1 MTHTSPEATAML
13 SATLPPQAAPVD
25 RPWSYDAAQQL
36 VDSAVPAVAD
46 FAAVEVSD
54 ATVTEQAAMS
64 GLPATGLAFRR
75 GAFRAARGTAIPRA
89 YEVGDISSLPART
102 PYHASLIDLRPHLVL
117 NLRPQTGW
125 LTRDPVRAPLMRITG
140 THSLLVVPLDVGGVV
155 LGVAAFYRTTGTPA
169 FCRADLVAAG
179 RLARRAARLLDG
191 ARRRLVENAAGRIL
205 QEALLAPQ
213 GPPVNAIEDARGH
226 LPRSAAP
233 GAWVDVIPLP
243 SARVALVAGSVG
255 GQGLAAATAMSQ
267 LKAAVRALVLLDMN
281 PGDVIA
287 RLHRPT
293 ATPVGDE
300 ADQCLIVVYD
310 PVACRCTTA
319 CDAHSAAAAILP
331 APPETG
337 DEAALRRGEPVVTDI
352 DVPPGSV
359 LLLSCGTDEGRPAEE
374 GAGQVTGL
382 RVVTGDADADAATVL
397 DGVLRSAAPGSEPV
411 LLAAR
416 TRALD
421 VTDVATREVPNDPA
435 AVADARA
442 WTDRLLTDWKLPE
455 LAFTTTLVVS
465 ELVTNAIR
473 YSTGPI
479 QLRLIRD
486 RALVCEVSDSCSA
499 APHPRHAA
507 PSDQDGRGLSIV
519 AQLTEAQGTRYTVTG
534 KTVWAE
540 QAITPPAAA

>member
-1 MTHTSPEATAML
+1 ML
-13 SATLPPQAAPVD
+13 CATLPPQAGPVD

-54 ATVTEQAAMS
+54 ATVTEQAAIS
-64 GLPATGLAFRR
+64 GLPATGLVFRR
-75 GAFRAARGTAIPRA
+75 GAFRAARGAEIPRA
-89 YEVGDISSLPART
+89 YEVGDVSSLPART
-102 PYHASLIDLRPHLVL
+102 PYHASLTDRRPHLVL

-125 LTRDPVRAPLMRITG
+125 LTRDPVRAPLMRVTG
-140 THSLLVVPLDVGGVV
+140 THSLLVVPLDVAGVV
-155 LGVAAFYRTTGTPA
+155 LGVAAFYRTTGSPA
-169 FCRADLVAAG
+169 FSRADLVTIG
-179 RLARRAARLLDG
+179 QLARGAARLLDG
-191 ARRRLVENAAGRIL
+191 ARRRLIENAAGRIL

-213 GPPVNAIEDARGH
+213 APPVNAIQGARAH
-226 LPRSAAP
+226 MPPSAAP
-233 GAWVDVIPLP
+233 GAWVDVVPLP
-243 SARVALVAGSVG
+243 SARVALVTGSVRG
-255 GQGLAAATAMSQ
+255 RGVAAATAMSQ
-267 LKAAVRALVLLDMN
+267 LRAAVRALVLLDMS
-281 PGDVIA
+281 PGEVIS

-310 PVACRCTTA
+310 PVACRCTVA
-319 CDAHSAAAAILP
+319 CGGYP
-331 APPETG
+331 APAPLARPG
-337 DEAALRRGEPVVTDI
+337 AADDGAPPPGEPEVAEC

-359 LLLSCGTDEGRPAEE
+359 LLLSCGTDGAPVRAE
-374 GAGQVTGL
+374 GADRVTGL
-382 RVVTGDADADAATVL
+382 RVLPADDKGECADAESVL
-397 DGVLRSAAPGSEPV
+397 DCVLRHADPGSEPV

-421 VTDVATREVPNDPA
+421 ADDVATREVSNDPA

-442 WTDRLLTDWKLPE
+442 WTDRLLTDWKLEE

-479 QLRLIRD
+479 RLRLIRD
-486 RALVCEVSDSCSA
+486 RVLVCEVSDSCSA

-519 AQLTEAQGTRYTVTG
+519 AQLTDAQGTRYTETG

-540 QAITPPAAA
+540 QIITPPAA

>member
-1 MTHTSPEATAML
+1 M
-13 SATLPPQAAPVD
+13 D

-36 VDSAVPAVAD
+36 VDSAVPTMAD

-54 ATVTEQAAMS
+54 ATVSEQAAIS

-75 GAFRAARGTAIPRA
+75 GAFRAALGAAIPRA
-89 YEVGDISSLPART
+89 YEVGEISSLPART
-102 PYHASLIDLRPHLVL
+102 PYHATLIDLRPRLVL

-125 LTRDPVRAPLMRITG
+125 LTRDPVRAPLLRITG
-140 THSLLVVPLDVGGVV
+140 THSLLVVPLDVAGVV
-155 LGVAAFYRTTGTPA
+155 LGVAAFYRTTGSPA
-169 FCRADLVAAG
+169 FSRADLVAAG

-191 ARRRLVENAAGRIL
+191 ARRRLVRNAAGRIL

-213 GPPVNAIEDARGH
+213 GPELTAIEDPRGH
-226 LPRSAAP
+226 LPPSAAP

-243 SARVALVAGSVG
+243 SARVALVTGSVR
-255 GQGLAAATAMSQ
+255 GQGVSAATAMSQ
-267 LKAAVRALVLLDMN
+267 LKAAVRALVLLDMS
-281 PGDVIA
+281 PGEVIS

-300 ADQCLIVVYD
+300 ADTCLIVVYD
-310 PVACRCTTA
+310 PVACHCTVA
-319 CDAHSAAAAILP
+319 CGGHPAAAPAQPQTTQETVEADAPLP
-331 APPETG
+331 GGLA
-337 DEAALRRGEPVVTDI
+337 VTEC

-359 LLLSCGTDEGRPAEE
+359 LLLSCGTDELPAGSQAAE
-374 GAGQVTGL
+374 QVTGL
-382 RVVTGDADADAATVL
+382 RVLPAADASAATPATVL
-397 DGVLRSAAPGSEPV
+397 DGVLRTAAPGTDPV

-421 VTDVATREVPNDPA
+421 TGDVATREVPNEPA

-442 WTDRLLTDWKLPE
+442 WTDRLLTEWKLPE

-479 QLRLIRD
+479 RLRLIRD
-486 RALVCEVSDSCSA
+486 RMLVCEVSDSCSA
-499 APHPRHAA
+499 APLPRHAA

-519 AQLTEAQGTRYTVTG
+519 AQLTDAQGTRYTETG

-540 QAITPPAAA
+540 QPITPPAAA

>member
-1 MTHTSPEATAML
+1 ML
-13 SATLPPQAAPVD
+13 CATLPPQAGPPV

-54 ATVTEQAAMS
+54 ATVSEQAAIS
-64 GLPATGLAFRR
+64 GLPATALTFRR
-75 GAFRAARGTAIPRA
+75 GAFRAARGAAIPRA
-89 YEVGDISSLPART
+89 YEVGEISTLPDRT
-102 PYHASLIDLRPHLVL
+102 PYHASLTDLRPHLVM

-125 LTRDPVRAPLMRITG
+125 LTRDPVRAPLLRITG
-140 THSLLVVPLDVGGVV
+140 THSLLVMPLDVGGVV
-155 LGVAAFYRTTGTPA
+155 LGVAAFYRTTGSPA
-169 FCRADLVAAG
+169 FSRGDLLAAG
-179 RLARRAARLLDG
+179 NLARKAARLLDG
-191 ARRRLVENAAGRIL
+191 ARRRLVRNAAGRIL

-213 GPPVNAIEDARGH
+213 GPQVNAIEDPRGH
-226 LPRSAAP
+226 LPPSAAP

-243 SARVALVAGSVG
+243 SARVALVTGSVR
-255 GQGLAAATAMSQ
+255 GQGVSAATAMSQ
-267 LKAAVRALVLLDMN
+267 LKAAVRALMLLDMS
-281 PGDVIA
+281 PGEVIS

-293 ATPVGDE
+293 ATPAGDE

-310 PVACRCTTA
+310 PVACRCTVA
-319 CDAHSAAAAILP
+319 CGGYAAADP
-331 APPETG
+331 APPAPPQAVDG
-337 DEAALRRGEPVVTDI
+337 DVHAPGEPSVTEC

-359 LLLSCGTDEGRPAEE
+359 LLLSCGTDGVPAGAE
-374 GAGQVTGL
+374 GAGQLTGL
-382 RVVTGDADADAATVL
+382 RVLPADDAAAADPATVL
-397 DGVLRSAAPGSEPV
+397 DGILRGAACGTDPV

-421 VTDVATREVPNDPA
+421 TDDVATREIPNDPA

-442 WTDRLLTDWKLPE
+442 WTDRLLTEWKLPE

-479 QLRLIRD
+479 RLRLIRD
-486 RALVCEVSDSCSA
+486 RVLVCEVSDSCSA

-519 AQLTEAQGTRYTVTG
+519 AQLTDAQGTRYTRTG

-540 QAITPPAAA
+540 QPIIPPAAA

>member
-1 MTHTSPEATAML
+1 ML
-13 SATLPPQAAPVD
+13 CATLPPQAGPVD

-36 VDSAVPAVAD
+36 VDSAVPTVAD

-54 ATVTEQAAMS
+54 ATVSEQAAIS
-64 GLPATGLAFRR
+64 GLPATGLTFRR
-75 GAFRAARGTAIPRA
+75 GAFRAARGTAVPRA
-89 YEVGDISSLPART
+89 YEVGDVSSLPPRT
-102 PYHASLIDLRPHLVL
+102 PYHASLTDLRPHLVM

-125 LTRDPVRAPLMRITG
+125 LARDPVRAPLLRITG
-140 THSLLVVPLDVGGVV
+140 THSLLVMPLDVGGVV
-155 LGVAAFYRTTGTPA
+155 LGVAAFYRTTGSPA
-169 FCRADLVAAG
+169 FSRADLMAAG

-191 ARRRLVENAAGRIL
+191 ARRRLVQNAAGRIL
-205 QEALLAPQ
+205 QQALLAPQ
-213 GPPVNAIEDARGH
+213 GPRVTAIEDPRGH
-226 LPRSAAP
+226 LPPAAAP

-243 SARVALVAGSVG
+243 SARVALVTGSVR
-255 GQGLAAATAMSQ
+255 GQGVPAATAMSQ
-267 LKAAVRALVLLDMN
+267 LKAAVRALILLDMS
-281 PGDVIA
+281 PGEVIS

-293 ATPVGDE
+293 ATPVADE
-300 ADQCLIVVYD
+300 ADRCLIVVYD
-310 PVACRCTTA
+310 PVACRCTVA
-319 CDAHSAAAAILP
+319 CGGYPAQVLP
-331 APPETG
+331 ATPL
-337 DEAALRRGEPVVTDI
+337 EAAEEVEEDAPVPGEPEVTEC

-359 LLLSCGTDEGRPAEE
+359 LLLSCGTDGLPIGSE

-382 RVVTGDADADAATVL
+382 RVLPAGGGEAAEPATVL
-397 DGVLRSAAPGSEPV
+397 DGVLRTAAPGSEPV

-421 VTDVATREVPNDPA
+421 AGDVATREVSNDPA
-435 AVADARA
+435 AVAEARA

-455 LAFTTTLVVS
+455 LSFTTTLVVS

-479 QLRLIRD
+479 RLRIIRD
-486 RALVCEVSDSCSA
+486 RVLVCEVSDSCSA

-519 AQLTEAQGTRYTVTG
+519 AQLTDAQGTRYTETG

-540 QAITPPAAA
+540 QVITPPVAA

>member
-1 MTHTSPEATAML
+1 ML

-75 GAFRAARGTAIPRA
+75 GAFRAARGAAIPRA

-155 LGVAAFYRTTGTPA
+155 LGVAAFYRTAGSPA
-169 FCRADLVAAG
+169 FSRADLVAAG

-226 LPRSAAP
+226 LPRSAVP

-243 SARVALVAGSVG
+243 SARVALVAGSAG

-267 LKAAVRALVLLDMN
+267 LKAAVRALVLLDMS
-281 PGDVIA
+281 PAEVIA

-293 ATPVGDE
+293 APPVGDE

-310 PVACRCTTA
+310 PVNCRCTTA
-319 CDAHSAAAAILP
+319 CAAYSAAVATLP
-331 APPETG
+331 APPEAG
-337 DEAALRRGEPVVTDI
+337 DEDALRRGEPVVTDI

-359 LLLSCGTDEGRPAEE
+359 LLLSCGTDEDRPAEE
-374 GAGQVTGL
+374 GAGQATGL

-442 WTDRLLTDWKLPE
+442 WTDRLLADWKLPE
-455 LAFTTTLVVS
+455 LVFTTTLVVS

-519 AQLTEAQGTRYTVTG
+519 AQLTEAQGTRYTATG

>member
-1 MTHTSPEATAML
+1 ML
-13 SATLPPQAAPVD
+13 CATLPPQAGPAD

-36 VDSAVPAVAD
+36 VDSAVPTVAD

-54 ATVTEQAAMS
+54 ATVSERAAVS

-75 GAFRAARGTAIPRA
+75 GAFRAARGSAIPRA
-89 YEVGDISSLPART
+89 YEVGEISTLPART
-102 PYHASLIDLRPHLVL
+102 PYHASLTDLRPHLVM

-125 LTRDPVRAPLMRITG
+125 LSRDPVRAPLLRISG
-140 THSLLVVPLDVGGVV
+140 THSLLVMPLDVSGVV
-155 LGVAAFYRTTGTPA
+155 LGIAAFYRTAGSPA
-169 FCRADLVAAG
+169 FSRADLVAAG
-179 RLARRAARLLDG
+179 HLARRAARLLDC
-191 ARRRLVENAAGRIL
+191 ARRRLIQNAAGRIL

-213 GPPVNAIEDARGH
+213 GPPVSAIEAPRGH
-226 LPRSAAP
+226 LPSSAAP

-243 SARVALVAGSVG
+243 CARVALVTGAVRGHGVT
-255 GQGLAAATAMSQ
+255 AATAMSQ
-267 LKAAVRALVLLDMN
+267 LKAAVRALVLLDMS
-281 PGDVIA
+281 PGEVLS

-310 PVACRCTTA
+310 PVACRCTVAYVGWTA
-319 CDAHSAAAAILP
+319 APRALPP
-331 APPETG
+331 APP
-337 DEAALRRGEPVVTDI
+337 AADDDVPAPGEPEVLEC

-359 LLLSCGTDEGRPAEE
+359 LLLSCGTDGVPDGAEAAGR
-374 GAGQVTGL
+374 VTGL
-382 RVVTGDADADAATVL
+382 RVLPADGAPAAEPATVL
-397 DGVLRSAAPGSEPV
+397 DGVLRTPACGADPV

-416 TRALD
+416 TRALAAD
-421 VTDVATREVPNDPA
+421 DVATREVPNDPA
-435 AVADARA
+435 AVAEARA
-442 WTDRLLTDWKLPE
+442 WTDRLLTEWKLTQ

-465 ELVTNAIR
+465 ELVTNAVR

-479 QLRLIRD
+479 RLRLIRD
-486 RALVCEVSDSCSA
+486 RVLVCEVSDCCSA

-519 AQLTEAQGTRYTVTG
+519 AQLTDAQGTRYTETG

-540 QAITPPAAA
+540 QLITPPLAA